1 MEIVAA
7 PGRVLK
13 TFSIWIDFVIILISG
28 AQIAAPL
35 VGSLFDPKVFATI
48 VAALSALSVFLKYV
62 KQNIPVTP
70 EQKVAIAEAAAD
82 MPVKKGQDDPGIAVT
97 VANPPPAK
105 DPQ

>member
-1 MEIVAA
+1 MELVAA

-35 VGSLFDPKVFATI
+35 VGPLFDPKLFATV
-48 VAALSALSVFLKYV
+48 VAVLSALSVFLKYV

-82 MPVKKGQDDPGIAVT
+82 MPVKKGQEDPGITVT
-97 VANPPPAK
+97 VAAPPAEK
-105 DPQ
+105 AP

>member
-13 TFSIWIDFVIILISG
+13 TFSAWIDIVMVIIGG
-28 AQIAAPL
+28 AQASAAL
-35 VGSLFDPKVFATI
+35 VGGLFDPKVFAAI
-48 VAALSALSVFLKYV
+48 VSILGALSFFLKYV

-82 MPVKKGQDDPGIAVT
+82 MPVKKGQEDPGIAVT
-97 VANPPPAK
+97 VSNPPPTK